1 MKILK
6 KEFGNIFKPYHERDT
21 QIWVPKGV
29 SELDDLVIKLAI
41 RFADLDFLKYVRI
54 CDQYFFSL
62 QVVKEIISRAGG
74 SPVILQDQ
82 LPHQTSKQFEV
93 FLFLHID
100 LYQKVKG

>member
-41 RFADLDFLKYVRI
+41 RLANLDFIKYVRI

>member
-1 MKILK
+1 MIIKILK
-6 KEFGNIFKPYHERDT
+6 KEFGNIFKLYHDRDT
-21 QIWVPKGV
+21 QIWVSIGV

-41 RFADLDFLKYVRI
+41 KLADLDFIKYVRI

-93 FLFLHID
+93 FLFFHID
-100 LYQKVKG
+100 L